1 MRKKKGE
8 IQQFLIQMIGI
19 IVSFAILIYG
29 VYYSKTIITY
39 NNVNQVARK
48 YILLMETNGVLKDG
62 EPEKLIDTL
71 VGMGVKNVSLGGDA
85 YKEQKKYGEEV
96 ILEINFTQNIP
107 KLDIDG
113 LNFSFTSEEKQVT
126 VTKSS
131 IAKYWKK
138 NG

>member
-1 MRKKKGE
+1 MKKKKGD

-48 YILLMETNGVLKDG
+48 YILIMETTG
-62 EPEKLIDTL
+62 ELNQDNRDLL
-71 VGMGVKNVSLGGDA
+71 VDELTKMGLRNVYLGGTA
-85 YKEQKKYGEEV
+85 YDEQKEYGQEV
-96 ILEINFTQNIP
+96 LLEIDFTQNIP
-107 KLDIDG
+107 KLDMDG
-113 LNFSFTSEEKQVT
+113 LNFSFTSEEKEVT

-131 IAKYWKK
+131 IAKYWNK
-138 NG
+138 NE

>member
-1 MRKKKGE
+1 MKKKKGE

-48 YILLMETNGVLKDG
+48 YILIMETTGELGENKPQDLIKVLTD
-62 EPEKLIDTL
+62 
-71 VGMGVKNVSLGGDA
+71 MGLDNVTLGGTIDS
-85 YKEQKKYGEEV
+85 KKKYGEEV

-113 LNFSFTSEEKQVT
+113 LNFSFTSEEKDVT
-126 VTKSS
+126 ITKSS
-131 IAKYWKK
+131 IAKYWNK
-138 NG
+138 NE

>member
-19 IVSFAILIYG
+19 IVSFAMLIYG

-48 YILLMETNGVLKDG
+48 YILIMETTGQLKEGNRTKLISTLINMGLKDVDLG
-62 EPEKLIDTL
+62 YIDYDTQ
-71 VGMGVKNVSLGGDA
+71 
-85 YKEQKKYGEEV
+85 KEYGEEV
-96 ILEINFTQNIP
+96 VLEINFTQNIP
-107 KLDIDG
+107 KLNIDG
-113 LNFSFTSEEKQVT
+113 LNFSFTSEEKDVT
-126 VTKSS
+126 ITKSS